1 MRSGSASS
9 GTQPVHTE
17 LLCERATRG
26 YTRFKKT
33 ISGGALQCS
42 GGAGTHTR
50 QAHEPHEYTRYVAGR
65 SRGNFFSS
73 HTNFS
78 PLLGTACPV
87 CVLCV
92 PAPPGV
98 FEPGTFAIAFRGRH
112 FSLEF
117 ADLFSCGKP
126 SETQES
132 LGGAKRRPV
141 GSNSRDKPAHP
152 APTCGAVDAGL
163 KAIMLRRSAQCFG
176 RASTAL
182 AASRAEAAAAAA
194 SDGLAALPPSPAPTL
209 QLGLLNAQGVAL
221 HLLGDVQAAHE
232 SLGRALDVALTVAR
246 DGAGDDDYSGIA
258 GCLIDLA
265 ANHLLAG
272 DVGAADKALKRSQF
286 MLTRAYR
293 PSETV
298 HACLLNVQGLLHEAR
313 DEPKAALD
321 AHQRAH
327 HTLLEQRGAADAH
340 IDGWVRAARAGS
352 IWGLLR
358 LDRSQAAETLA
369 TADLARIA
377 DDRDGVG
384 WPVREREYTRS
395 LAAMATLMRI
405 DSPTNGSQGARAA
418 GEGVP
423 AAASLTM
430 SVHRLH
436 GVADALTHALGA
448 DHPEVLRARRN
459 ARVADTFASAPTSDG
474 GAGERRLSLLQWQRH
489 WQPALGCGFAARALP
504 PERAADGREP

>member
-1 MRSGSASS
+1 
-9 GTQPVHTE
+9 
-17 LLCERATRG
+17 
-26 YTRFKKT
+26 
-33 ISGGALQCS
+33 
-42 GGAGTHTR
+42 
-50 QAHEPHEYTRYVAGR
+50 
-65 SRGNFFSS
+65 
-73 HTNFS
+73 
-78 PLLGTACPV
+78 
-87 CVLCV
+87 
-92 PAPPGV
+92 
-98 FEPGTFAIAFRGRH
+98 
-112 FSLEF
+112 
-117 ADLFSCGKP
+117 
-126 SETQES
+126 
-132 LGGAKRRPV
+132 
-141 GSNSRDKPAHP
+141 
-152 APTCGAVDAGL
+152 
-163 KAIMLRRSAQCFG
+163 MLRLSAQCFG

-272 DVGAADKALKRSQF
+272 DEGAAEKALKRSQF

-377 DDRDGVG
+377 DDRDGVC

-423 AAASLTM
+423 AAASRTM

-448 DHPEVLRARRN
+448 DHPEALRARRN

-474 GAGERRLSLLQWQRH
+474 GAGERRPSLLSLLQWQRH

>member
-33 ISGGALQCS
+33 IS

-78 PLLGTACPV
+78 PLLGT
-87 CVLCV
+87 
-92 PAPPGV
+92 
-98 FEPGTFAIAFRGRH
+98 FAIAFRGRH
-112 FSLEF
+112 
-117 ADLFSCGKP
+117 
-126 SETQES
+126 
-132 LGGAKRRPV
+132 
-141 GSNSRDKPAHP
+141 P
-152 APTCGAVDAGL
+152 APTRCGAVDAGL

-423 AAASLTM
+423 AAASRTM

-474 GAGERRLSLLQWQRH
+474 GAGERRLRLLQWQRH

>member
-1 MRSGSASS
+1 
-9 GTQPVHTE
+9 
-17 LLCERATRG
+17 
-26 YTRFKKT
+26 
-33 ISGGALQCS
+33 
-42 GGAGTHTR
+42 
-50 QAHEPHEYTRYVAGR
+50 
-65 SRGNFFSS
+65 
-73 HTNFS
+73 
-78 PLLGTACPV
+78 
-87 CVLCV
+87 
-92 PAPPGV
+92 
-98 FEPGTFAIAFRGRH
+98 
-112 FSLEF
+112 
-117 ADLFSCGKP
+117 
-126 SETQES
+126 
-132 LGGAKRRPV
+132 
-141 GSNSRDKPAHP
+141 
-152 APTCGAVDAGL
+152 
-163 KAIMLRRSAQCFG
+163 MLRLSAQCFG

-232 SLGRALDVALTVAR
+232 SLGRALVVALTVAR

-272 DVGAADKALKRSQF
+272 DEGAAEKALKRSQF

-358 LDRSQAAETLA
+358 LERSQAAETLA

-377 DDRDGVG
+377 DDRDGLG

-405 DSPTNGSQGARAA
+405 DSMTNGQNGAREA

-423 AAASLTM
+423 AAASRTM

-436 GVADALTHALGA
+436 GVADALTHALGVS
-448 DHPEVLRARRN
+448 HPEVLRARRN
-459 ARVADTFASAPTSDG
+459 ARVADTYASAPTSDG
-474 GAGERRLSLLQWQRH
+474 AAGERSPILLGLLQWQRH
-489 WQPALGCGFAARALP
+489 WQPALGSGFAARALP
-504 PERAADGREP
+504 PKRAADGAPTWPPPAENPD

>member
-1 MRSGSASS
+1 
-9 GTQPVHTE
+9 
-17 LLCERATRG
+17 
-26 YTRFKKT
+26 
-33 ISGGALQCS
+33 
-42 GGAGTHTR
+42 
-50 QAHEPHEYTRYVAGR
+50 
-65 SRGNFFSS
+65 
-73 HTNFS
+73 
-78 PLLGTACPV
+78 
-87 CVLCV
+87 
-92 PAPPGV
+92 
-98 FEPGTFAIAFRGRH
+98 
-112 FSLEF
+112 
-117 ADLFSCGKP
+117 
-126 SETQES
+126 
-132 LGGAKRRPV
+132 
-141 GSNSRDKPAHP
+141 
-152 APTCGAVDAGL
+152 
-163 KAIMLRRSAQCFG
+163 MLRLSAQCFG

-232 SLGRALDVALTVAR
+232 SLGRALVVALTVAR

-272 DVGAADKALKRSQF
+272 DEGAAEKALKRSQF

-358 LDRSQAAETLA
+358 LERSQAAETLA

-377 DDRDGVG
+377 DDRDGLG

-405 DSPTNGSQGARAA
+405 DSLTNGQNGAREA

-423 AAASLTM
+423 AAASRTM

-436 GVADALTHALGA
+436 GVADALHALGVS
-448 DHPEVLRARRN
+448 HPEVLRARRN
-459 ARVADTFASAPTSDG
+459 ARVADTYASAPTSDG
-474 GAGERRLSLLQWQRH
+474 AAGERSPSLLGLLQWQRH
-489 WQPALGCGFAARALP
+489 WQPALGSGFAARALP
-504 PERAADGREP
+504 PTWPPPAENPD